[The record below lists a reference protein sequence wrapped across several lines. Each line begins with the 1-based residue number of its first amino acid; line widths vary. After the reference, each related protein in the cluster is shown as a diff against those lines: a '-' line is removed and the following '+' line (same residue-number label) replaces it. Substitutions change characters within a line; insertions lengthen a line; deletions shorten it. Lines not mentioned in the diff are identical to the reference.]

1 MSKPV
6 KALITANY
14 KDKFKDLDGAVVIS
28 IRNVSSNDTNNF
40 RAKLAAKKVK
50 LTVVKNALAATAFK
64 GSALEELGKLLTGSS
79 TIAHGGESVVQ
90 VAREVIELFKDHKFV
105 EIKAAVM
112 DGTIFTGKQV
122 EDLSKYPT
130 RPEAQAQTV
139 TIILS
144 PAANLAGA
152 IVGPGRKVASLIKA
166 VEVKKSKE
174 EGAAA

>member
-14 KDKFKDLDGAVVIS
+14 KDRFQNLDGAVVIS
-28 IRNVSSNDTNNF
+28 IRGVSSNDTNGF
-40 RAKLAAKKVK
+40 RAKLNAKKVK
-50 LTVVKNALAATAFK
+50 LTVVKNALAASAFK
-64 GSALEELGKLLTGSS
+64 GTALAELGNLLTGSS
-79 TIAHGGESVVQ
+79 TIAYGGESVVQ
-90 VAREVIELFKDHKFV
+90 VAREVIELFKDNKAV
-105 EIKAAVM
+105 EIKAAIM

-152 IVGPGRKVASLIKA
+152 IVGPGRKIASIIKA
-166 VEVKKSKE
+166 VEEKKTKE